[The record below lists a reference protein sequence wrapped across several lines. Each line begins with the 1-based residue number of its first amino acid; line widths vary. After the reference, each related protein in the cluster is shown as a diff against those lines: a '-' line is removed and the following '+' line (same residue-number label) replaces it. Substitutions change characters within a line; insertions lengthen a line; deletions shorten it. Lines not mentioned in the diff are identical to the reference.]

1 MIKNNV
7 KISILSIFIQQFT
20 VGLSQDRKRK
30 SIKMRKQEVKLF
42 SENLRNLQNTRYE
55 K

>member
-20 VGLSQDRKRK
+20 VDLSQDRKR
-30 SIKMRKQEVKLF
+30 RKHKNEKARSKTVF
-42 SENLRNLQNTRYE
+42 RNS
-55 K
+55 